1 MEISENCTQLCSHIS
16 ALTGANCSLLSLVT
30 KDFLTQPFRSGCAF
44 EGTACTASCTHLFG
58 AYEAQRWEGKYMYYC
73 PRGLLFIA
81 ALPQVPDELNE
92 YCLVTGP
99 ILMTNS
105 ADDPF
110 DDPLSDP
117 SSLEGIPHLTT
128 VQVGALCELVAA
140 ALSPFPHSRQALGS
154 SGAML
159 QTMYDYAVAPSAKD
173 YPIES
178 EHKLQEH
185 IREGNKDAAQKLLN
199 ELLAQLYASTGND
212 LAKIKPRIRELLVLM
227 NRAAIDGGAD
237 ADEVFSLCRRYDCE
251 VDSLG
256 HIEDLNRWLGLIL
269 HQFIGFVFDFNTI
282 KHQNIIFK
290 ITAYIKEHLAERIT
304 LDQVAAQVYLSKSY
318 FCRIIKNE
326 LGCTFTE
333 YVNHLRIER
342 SKNLLRSTR
351 MPIAEISIAV
361 GFDDQSYFTRIF
373 KKQTGTS
380 PGKYREQRGTAK

>member
-1 MEISENCTQLCSHIS
+1 MEISENCLQLCSHIT
-16 ALTGANCSLLSLVT
+16 ALTGAHCTLLGLLA
-30 KDFLTQPFRSGCAF
+30 KDFLSPPFRSGCAF
-44 EGTACTASCTHLFG
+44 EGTDCTASCTHLFG
-58 AYEAQRWEGKYMYYC
+58 AYEAQRWDGKYIYYC

-81 ALPQVPDELNE
+81 ALPQVPEEFNE
-92 YCLVTGP
+92 YCLVIGP
-99 ILMTNS
+99 ILMTNN

-110 DDPLSDP
+110 EDPLSDP
-117 SSLEGIPHLTT
+117 ASLAGVPHMTT
-128 VQVGALCELVAA
+128 VQVGALCELAAA
-140 ALSPFPHSRQALGS
+140 ALSPFPRGRQALGG

-159 QTMYDYAVAPSAKD
+159 QTMYDYAVAPPAKD

-178 EHKLQEH
+178 ERQLQEH

-212 LAKIKPRIRELLVLM
+212 LSKIKPRIRELLVLM

-237 ADEVFSLCRRYDCE
+237 TDEVFSLCRRYDRE
-251 VDSLG
+251 IDSLC

-318 FCRIIKNE
+318 FCRIIKSE

-333 YVNHLRIER
+333 YVNHLRVER
-342 SKNLLRSTR
+342 SKKLLRSTR
-351 MPIAEISIAV
+351 MTIADISIAV

-373 KKQTGTS
+373 KKQTGIS